1 MDTIHGEFRR
11 IYLNIFCVFFHYF
24 LVYVV
29 GHASYTRIMCAIEH
43 FGVNCL
49 LLVEYLSTDNY
60 GYSPVLRIHPDIHTS
75 VHTNTRTY
83 KHLDIATS
91 PPLLESLPSPG
102 LL

>member
-1 MDTIHGEFRR
+1 MMDTIHGEFRR

-49 LLVEYLSTDNY
+49 LLV
-60 GYSPVLRIHPDIHTS
+60 
-75 VHTNTRTY
+75 
-83 KHLDIATS
+83 
-91 PPLLESLPSPG
+91 
-102 LL
+102 